1 MMQSGRGVA
10 RGGGNGGGAPTRVI
24 LGGPCPP
31 RILKKNYASLSVRMK
46 EKKRMGNFLVWD
58 LMTPPPDVKM

>member
-1 MMQSGRGVA
+1 MAIRGVA
-10 RGGGNGGGAPTRVI
+10 RGGGQLGRRPHQSDSGGAPA
-24 LGGPCPP
+24 PP

-58 LMTPPPDVKM
+58 LMIPPHVKM